1 MSYRHKKA
9 KTLKKIGRKM
19 TKLGLEFGSVEE
31 REREKSFLK
40 SMKQWRIREKL
51 ILKNSLNNF
60 WSVEN

>member
-9 KTLKKIGRKM
+9 KTLKKIGWKM

-40 SMKQWRIREKL
+40 SMKQ
-51 ILKNSLNNF
+51 
-60 WSVEN
+60 